1 MPPVAA
7 SSAAPDLTDRTES
20 FMDWVQLHTRELL
33 IGLILVAVIALGAFL
48 YQRNRASTE
57 RNAERAFFAAQSR
70 VQSGDAAAAETE
82 LDALAGAYP
91 NTAGGAQAALLLAQ
105 LRYDAG
111 KFDEG
116 LAALRRIQGGAPDE
130 FKAAVQA
137 LIAAGL
143 EGKGDY
149 AAAAQAYQQ
158 AAGFAAFDL
167 ERQAHR
173 ADAARAMAMG
183 GDAQGAIAIWQE
195 MANDPTSPFS
205 AEARVRLGELQA
217 VPAGRS

>member
-7 SSAAPDLTDRTES
+7 PAAPDLADRTES

-33 IGLILVAVIALGAFL
+33 IGLILVGVVALGAFL

-57 RNAERAFFAAQSR
+57 RNAERAFFAAQAR
-70 VQSGDAAAAETE
+70 VQSGDAAAAEGE
-82 LDALAGAYP
+82 LSSLAGAYP
-91 NTAGGAQAALLLAQ
+91 NTAGGTQAALTLAQ

-111 KFDEG
+111 KYDEG
-116 LAALRRIQGGAPDE
+116 LATLRRVQGGAPDE

-143 EGKGDY
+143 EGKGSY
-149 AAAAQAYQQ
+149 AEAAQAYQQ
-158 AAGFAAFDL
+158 AAEQAAFDL

-173 ADAARAMAMG
+173 ADAARVLTLAG
-183 GDAQGAIAIWQE
+183 NTQGATAIWQE
-195 MANDPTSPFS
+195 LANDPTSPFS

-217 VPAGRS
+217 QPAGQS